1 MYIKTVARIPDD
13 REHMMHTFHCAR
25 CGAEREFKI
34 EKTKKAP
41 QEAGG
46 LGRLGK
52 ENQVGRRNREIVG
65 YGRASTRRGRRVT

>member
-13 REHMMHTFHCAR
+13 RKHMMHTFHCAT

-52 ENQVGRRNREIVG
+52 EKQVGQRNREIVG
-65 YGRASTRRGRRVT
+65 YSRVSTRRARKVT

>member
-1 MYIKTVARIPDD
+1 MYIKTVARMPDD
-13 REHMMHTFHCAR
+13 REYMMYIFYCVK

-34 EKTKKAP
+34 EITKKRF

-65 YGRASTRRGRRVT
+65 YGRASTRRGRGVT

>member
-41 QEAGG
+41 RKLAG
-46 LGRLGK
+46 
-52 ENQVGRRNREIVG
+52 
-65 YGRASTRRGRRVT
+65 

>member
-13 REHMMHTFHCAR
+13 REHMMHTFYCAK

-34 EKTKKAP
+34 EITKKRS

-65 YGRASTRRGRRVT
+65 YGRASTRRGRGVI

>member
-13 REHMMHTFHCAR
+13 REHMMHTFHCAK

-34 EKTKKAP
+34 EKTKKSP
-41 QEAGG
+41 QEA
-46 LGRLGK
+46 GRLGK

-65 YGRASTRRGRRVT
+65 YGRASTRRERRVT